1 MKLSYTQR
9 FLRAYQ
15 RLSTEEQ
22 TQVNRALR
30 RMEQDLR
37 YPSLHVEKV
46 EGAKGSGHDILAAR
60 ASRSIRFTFEQRGER
75 ILLRTVGKHD
85 DVYRRL

>member
-22 TQVNRALR
+22 RQVNRALR

-46 EGAKGSGHDILAAR
+46 EGAKSGDYDILAAR
-60 ASRSIRFTFEQRGER
+60 ASRSIRFTFEKRGDR

-85 DVYRRL
+85 DVYRQP